1 MRKKSKKVKRRAG
14 RIVASVFGWII
25 VAAGLLALAFVAC
38 AYFGVAFPSEIE
50 NLSFFAKIKT
60 NAILSAVASVALSLL
75 GLVVLLSVRLIVK
88 DEKDGLTEERAA
100 YDAREQAVRE
110 VNSSINVISDDDD
123 ECAYEGDF
131 MPPSCLLED
140 SQNNAEGGS
149 EERENE
155 SASESLRNADDS
167 ESDKTVVQVRS
178 LPKKRKHKRRP
189 NQRR

>member
-1 MRKKSKKVKRRAG
+1 MRKKSKKVKRHVG

-25 VAAGLLALAFVAC
+25 IAAGLLALAFVAC
-38 AYFGVAFPSEIE
+38 AYFGVAFPSGIE

-60 NAILSAVASVALSLL
+60 NAILFAVASVAFSLL

-88 DEKDGLTEERAA
+88 DEKDGLTEERVA
-100 YDAREQAVRE
+100 YDAREQAIRE
-110 VNSSINVISDDDD
+110 VNASLNVIADEDD
-123 ECAYEGDF
+123 ERSYEGDF
-131 MPPSCLLED
+131 MPPSCLLEET
-140 SQNNAEGGS
+140 QTTAES
-149 EERENE
+149 EPDANDTEIAET
-155 SASESLRNADDS
+155 ALPDTADS